1 MYAAMSAVQM
11 MEPRMDVGLNPANNR
26 SVQDALAAGAAPPQP
41 SLEETLSLCEGLL
54 VRECCAR
61 RLSVTPHLLTAP
73 HRPQVSEATWH
84 AGHTLADTLLTCL
97 YLHTPPPLAPD
108 ASPVA
113 AAVVA
118 AARCALGQQLVLA
131 TRADVYEEE
140 DLSIHQFGFSFTADA
155 TVEGADTCLQAVA
168 AATAWLDAT
177 TPDVAPPQLVEALR
191 SHLQLRAAV
200 IEAQRLVLERGNT
213 LRCHPGDV
221 DALRQALQRAHA
233 AIQHLGSGHAADAAA
248 PQRCGFDSAVSARLL
263 GGALP
268 RAIKLMALPLALRST
283 TWYILHLSCV
293 LDAAV
298 GTPCCSLHGLV
309 SWFDAFTRG
318 EVAPTS
324 PPVVDSPPASTP
336 AEPATLARSA
346 ALLVLLPDDQGLS
359 QLALDDLWAPNGIAA
374 CGAPSPGAPPAPAT
388 STAPPSVGPFLTAAG
403 RACDAML
410 RAMASSRS
418 RSRRRMRHV
427 TAEWAPLIDTAL
439 VAEGTTPPPA
449 PNVFGDPPGG
459 EAATL
464 AAALALSSLEDQG
477 SAAAGAAANAEA
489 LHSWIVASL
498 GGDEAWKATNFC
510 VQGLSTW
517 AARWEAWVQAHH
529 LEAGL
534 GLDLYDPTELGPLFW
549 YLDFLIS
556 WQVDTLSQ
564 GEESFVT
571 ATSHETRATAQ
582 QAVNGWH
589 AAKAAHEAAVMGG
602 DKKKVKKAEAQLAT
616 AAAEF
621 KHSQLAFQQATS
633 PRASPVLTRLH
644 ATRLMCGAYVRAWFG
659 LQLEGVL
666 KGAIPRDT
674 PFNDDSLRYWQRY
687 GTFHN
692 YSTPPALH
700 FLQWE
705 EFTDML
711 LVGSSQAA
719 AAAAAE
725 AQGAAAQAAPE
736 GGDAAVTGKPAMLYK
751 AAEERFRMAC
761 VALRDCGPDASA
773 AAKCAGANAVA
784 CALLVRGGGAVAGGH
799 AVSLEAGP
807 FRGWPMLKLAR
818 TQAGTGGA

>member
-1 MYAAMSAVQM
+1 M
-11 MEPRMDVGLNPANNR
+11 
-26 SVQDALAAGAAPPQP
+26 
-41 SLEETLSLCEGLL
+41 
-54 VRECCAR
+54 
-61 RLSVTPHLLTAP
+61 
-73 HRPQVSEATWH
+73 SEATWH

-97 YLHTPPPLAPD
+97 YLHTPPPLSPD

-140 DLSIHQFGFSFTADA
+140 DLSIHQFGFSFTGDA
-155 TVEGADTCLQAVA
+155 SAEGDDTCLKALA
-168 AATAWLDAT
+168 AAAAWLDAAAS
-177 TPDVAPPQLVEALR
+177 DVAPPQLAEALR
-191 SHLQLRAAV
+191 THMQLRAAV

-213 LRCHPGDV
+213 LRSHPRDV

-233 AIQHLGSGHAADAAA
+233 AIQRLGTGRAADSASS
-248 PQRCGFDSAVSARLL
+248 QRCGFDAAVSARLL

-268 RAIKLMALPLALRST
+268 RAIQLLALPLALRST
-283 TWYILHLSCV
+283 SWYILHLSCV

-324 PPVVDSPPASTP
+324 PAHVDSPSASSTP

-346 ALLVLLPDDQGLS
+346 ALLVLLPDDQGLC

-374 CGAPSPGAPPAPAT
+374 CGAPSPGAAPAPAA
-388 STAPPSVGPFLTAAG
+388 STAPTSVGPFLTAAG

-449 PNVFGDPPGG
+449 PNVLSESSDG
-459 EAATL
+459 EAGTL
-464 AAALALSSLEDQG
+464 AAALARSSLEDQD

-489 LHSWIVASL
+489 LRSWIVASL
-498 GGDEAWKATNFC
+498 GGDEAWRATNFC

-534 GLDLYDPTELGPLFW
+534 SLDLYDTTELGPLFW
-549 YLDFLIS
+549 YLDFLIT

-564 GEESFVT
+564 GEESVVT

-582 QAVNGWH
+582 QAVHSWH
-589 AAKAAHEAAVMGG
+589 AAKAVHEAAVKGG
-602 DKKKVKKAEAQLAT
+602 DKKGVKKAEAQLAA

-621 KHSQLAFQQATS
+621 KQSQLAFQQATS

-666 KGAIPRDT
+666 KGAIPKDT
-674 PFNDDSLRYWQRY
+674 PFNDNSLRFWQRY

-692 YSTPPALH
+692 YATPPALH
-700 FLQWE
+700 FMQWE

-725 AQGAAAQAAPE
+725 AQGAAAPAAPE
-736 GGDAAVTGKPAMLYK
+736 VGDAAVTGKPAMLYK

-784 CALLVRGGGAVAGGH
+784 CALLVRGDGAVTGGYS
-799 AVSLEAGP
+799 VSLEAGP
-807 FRGWPMLKLAR
+807 FRGWPLLKLHRAQ
-818 TQAGTGGA
+818 TGTGAHALV

>member
-1 MYAAMSAVQM
+1 MFAA
-11 MEPRMDVGLNPANNR
+11 
-26 SVQDALAAGAAPPQP
+26 SV
-41 SLEETLSLCEGLL
+41 
-54 VRECCAR
+54 
-61 RLSVTPHLLTAP
+61 SVHLTGP
-73 HRPQVSEATWH
+73 RPQVGEATWH

-97 YLHTPPPLAPD
+97 YLHTPPPLSVD

-140 DLSIHQFGFSFTADA
+140 DLSIHQFGFSFTGDA
-155 TVEGADTCLQAVA
+155 SAEGADKCLQALSSA
-168 AATAWLDAT
+168 AAWLDAAP
-177 TPDVAPPQLVEALR
+177 PDVAPPPLVDALR
-191 SHLQLRAAV
+191 THIQLRAAV
-200 IEAQRLVLERGNT
+200 IEAQRLVLERGNS
-213 LRCHPGDV
+213 LRGHAADV
-221 DALRQALQRAHA
+221 IALRQALQRAHA
-233 AIQHLGSGHAADAAA
+233 SIQHLETGHTADAAA

-268 RAIKLMALPLALRST
+268 RAIKLLAPPQALRST
-283 TWYILHLSCV
+283 SWYILHLSCV

-298 GTPCCSLHGLV
+298 GAPCCSLHGLV
-309 SWFDAFTRG
+309 TWLDAFTLG
-318 EVAPTS
+318 GVAPTS
-324 PPVVDSPPASTP
+324 PPQAAADSPLPGGA
-336 AEPATLARSA
+336 AVEPATLARSA
-346 ALLVLLPDDQGLS
+346 ALLVLLPDEQGLC

-374 CGAPSPGAPPAPAT
+374 CGAPCAGSPPAPAV
-388 STAPPSVGPFLTAAG
+388 STAPPSVAPFLTGAG

-449 PNVFGDPPGG
+449 PNGVVLGDQPGG
-459 EAATL
+459 EATAL
-464 AAALALSSLEDQG
+464 AAALALSSLDEANH
-477 SAAAGAAANAEA
+477 AAEAAVNAEA
-489 LHSWIVASL
+489 LSLWVVSSL
-498 GGDEAWKATNFC
+498 GGDDAWRMTSFC

-534 GLDLYDPTELGPLFW
+534 GLDLYDTRELGPLFW

-556 WQVDTLSQ
+556 WQVDMLSQ
-564 GEESFVT
+564 GEESVVT
-571 ATSHETRATAQ
+571 ATSFETRATAQ
-582 QAVNGWH
+582 KAVDSWH
-589 AAKAAHEAAVMGG
+589 AAKAAHEAAQKAG
-602 DKKKVKKAEAQLAT
+602 DKKGVKKAEAALAT
-616 AAAEF
+616 AAADVRQ
-621 KHSQLAFQQATS
+621 SQVAFQQATS
-633 PRASPVLTRLH
+633 PRASQVLSRLH

-666 KGAIPRDT
+666 KGAIPKDT

-700 FLQWE
+700 FMQWE

-725 AQGAAAQAAPE
+725 GQDAAAQAAPG
-736 GGDAAVTGKPAMLYK
+736 GGDAAVTGKPVMLYK

-761 VALRDCGPDASA
+761 VALRECGPDAAA
-773 AAKCAGANAVA
+773 AAKCAGANGVA
-784 CALLVRGGGAVAGGH
+784 CALLVRCGGAVAGNY

-818 TQAGTGGA
+818 APT